1 MHFFHLFSFVVV
13 ASYAAAL
20 PQPAGQSEKYSNNV
34 DTNLASGLEARSY
47 QPALNSH
54 KDSAALTSLKRRK
67 DSEGLSEEP
76 SRTDPS
82 PPSTSS
88 LKEIDDSAVIE
99 SKFSSNNL
107 ASTIDKVGDDVLI
120 VFNDGELAG
129 KRIDGAVGDKVAR
142 YLRKNAYV
150 NAAII
155 FWVKNFVPGIRIYIK
170 SGLSGD
176 EYSKV
181 EPDFTKKSK
190 ELEDEFNAGFDAIGN
205 YTTNILNNVG
215 SNVDNFRKIRASFG
229 RTFSSRWTLLWEL
242 KALLGRFEAGKTLE
256 GYVADII
263 QSFGNFRTDQ
273 QSFYT
278 EIIKELGFKF
288 SLVTIPIH
296 LNPSQSIPT

>member
-1 MHFFHLFSFVVV
+1 MLQPF
-13 ASYAAAL
+13 
-20 PQPAGQSEKYSNNV
+20 PQPAKLSEKYSNNV
-34 DTNLASGLEARSY
+34 DTTLASGLEARSY
-47 QPALNSH
+47 QP
-54 KDSAALTSLKRRK
+54 
-67 DSEGLSEEP
+67 
-76 SRTDPS
+76 TDPS
-82 PPSTSS
+82 PPFTSS

-99 SKFSSNNL
+99 RKFSSNNL

-142 YLRKNAYV
+142 YFRKSLYV

-170 SGLSGD
+170 SGLSED

-181 EPDFTKKSK
+181 GPDFTKKSK

-229 RTFSSRWTLLWEL
+229 HTFSSRWTLLWEL

-256 GYVADII
+256 GLKWAKQIWTSCWLDGTVEHESIGMRHDNRALVATV
-263 QSFGNFRTDQ
+263 S
-273 QSFYT
+273 
-278 EIIKELGFKF
+278 
-288 SLVTIPIH
+288 
-296 LNPSQSIPT
+296 

>member
-1 MHFFHLFSFVVV
+1 ML
-13 ASYAAAL
+13 
-20 PQPAGQSEKYSNNV
+20 QPFPSQAKLSEKYSNNV
-34 DTNLASGLEARSY
+34 DTTLASGLEARSY
-47 QPALNSH
+47 QPVLNSQ
-54 KDSAALTSLKRRK
+54 KDLATLTSLNDETILK
-67 DSEGLSEEP
+67 DWREEP
-76 SRTDPS
+76 SRSDPS
-82 PPSTSS
+82 PPFTSS

-99 SKFSSNNL
+99 RKFSSNNL

-142 YLRKNAYV
+142 SAHHLD
-150 NAAII
+150 
-155 FWVKNFVPGIRIYIK
+155 
-170 SGLSGD
+170 S
-176 EYSKV
+176 
-181 EPDFTKKSK
+181 
-190 ELEDEFNAGFDAIGN
+190 
-205 YTTNILNNVG
+205 
-215 SNVDNFRKIRASFG
+215 
-229 RTFSSRWTLLWEL
+229 TFSSRWTLLWEL

-296 LNPSQSIPT
+296 LNPSQSIPIHSDLE